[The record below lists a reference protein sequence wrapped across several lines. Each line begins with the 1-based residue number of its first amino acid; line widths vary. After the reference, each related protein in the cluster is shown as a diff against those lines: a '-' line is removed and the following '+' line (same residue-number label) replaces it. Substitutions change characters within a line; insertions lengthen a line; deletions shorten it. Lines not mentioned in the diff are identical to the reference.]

1 MTREQIKKALER
13 LHNIDTNSA
22 AGARFF
28 KEEREKLMAK
38 KCFQGAM
45 DPRPDNTIHATIYLH
60 RSWWEEKHLR
70 AAISAPEFWRLHR
83 SHSGNVGID
92 FAIPFDPSRPT
103 SEIEPQV
110 RARVE
115 ELQKLFS
122 GISSVWI
129 LWPKAELRSRRV
141 RETRWEFYWLPGE
154 SSIIYLRD
162 LISAF
167 KDALKPWDV
176 DVLNTPLRKILAA
189 DLDEHHRTA
198 VPAWERPLI
207 KTRVNEAYSK
217 LKNTRHEV
225 DRPREVSGVCWLSS
239 TPQELLDNNVEVIY
253 PGMDLVGV
261 FFDADPTDD
270 LVKTGPG
277 ILKYGIVDVRTPAL
291 GLRKVSAR
299 RTVRVAYFTDEEM
312 EASECVR

>member
-13 LHNIDTNSA
+13 LHNI
-22 AGARFF
+22 
-28 KEEREKLMAK
+28 
-38 KCFQGAM
+38 
-45 DPRPDNTIHATIYLH
+45 
-60 RSWWEEKHLR
+60 
-70 AAISAPEFWRLHR
+70 EFGRLHR

-162 LISAF
+162 RRPQHSA
-167 KDALKPWDV
+167 
-176 DVLNTPLRKILAA
+176 
-189 DLDEHHRTA
+189 E
-198 VPAWERPLI
+198 
-207 KTRVNEAYSK
+207 
-217 LKNTRHEV
+217 KNTGGG
-225 DRPREVSGVCWLSS
+225 PR
-239 TPQELLDNNVEVIY
+239 
-253 PGMDLVGV
+253 
-261 FFDADPTDD
+261 
-270 LVKTGPG
+270 
-277 ILKYGIVDVRTPAL
+277 RTPPHGGA
-291 GLRKVSAR
+291 GMGTTA
-299 RTVRVAYFTDEEM
+299 D
-312 EASECVR
+312 